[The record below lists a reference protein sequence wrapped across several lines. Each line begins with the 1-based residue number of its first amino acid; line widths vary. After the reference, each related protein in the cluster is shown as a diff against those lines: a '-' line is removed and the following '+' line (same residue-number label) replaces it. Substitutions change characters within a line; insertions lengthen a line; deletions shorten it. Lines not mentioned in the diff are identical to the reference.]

1 MVGLRSAP
9 INLGWVLQ
17 IYKRTGEL
25 LSIRPFRASG
35 CAGRYNDEA
44 AYHEAM
50 AATELCTKYT
60 VCWVCA
66 ARK

>member
-9 INLGWVLQ
+9 INFDWVLQ

-25 LSIRPFRASG
+25 LSIRPFQASI
-35 CAGRYNDEA
+35 CAGRYNNEA
-44 AYHEAM
+44 AYYEAM

-66 ARK
+66 ACK